1 VAGVFLYV
9 ECDVG
14 HVRRADLAT
23 VAALA
28 RACVNSKRLGARLR
42 VVNAAPEL
50 DELLG
55 FVGLD
60 EVLLGRRRR
69 QPEQGEET
77 LRVEERGVA
86 DDPSV

>member
-1 VAGVFLYV
+1 M

-14 HVRRADLAT
+14 DRRADLAT

-50 DELLG
+50 DELLS

-60 EVLLGRRRR
+60 ELLLGRRRR
-69 QPEQGEET
+69 QPEEREEA
-77 LRVEERGVA
+77 LGVEERGVA
-86 DDPSV
+86 DDAAV